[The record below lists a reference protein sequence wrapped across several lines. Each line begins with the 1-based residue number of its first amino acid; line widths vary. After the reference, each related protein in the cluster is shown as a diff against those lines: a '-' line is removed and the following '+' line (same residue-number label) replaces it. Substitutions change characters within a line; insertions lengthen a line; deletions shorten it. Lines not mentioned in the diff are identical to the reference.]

1 MPQPFYDHLKSLP
14 GTITSK
20 STLDGIRGAG
30 RGNLSVPILLLMLLG
45 MMTLPLPAF
54 LLDAF
59 FSFNIALSIV
69 VLLVAVYSLRPL
81 DFAVFPTI
89 LLIATLL
96 RLALNVASTRVVL
109 LEGHQGGD
117 AAGKVIQAFGEV
129 VIGGNYAVGLVVFI
143 ILIIINFVVVTKG
156 AGRISEVSARFTLD
170 AMPGK
175 QMAIDADLNAG
186 IIDQDEARTRRED
199 VASEADFYGAM
210 DGASKFVRGD
220 SVAGILILIINIC
233 GGLLVGMVQHQL
245 EFSDALEKYVLLT
258 IGDGLVAQI
267 PSLLLSVAAA
277 IMVTR
282 VNSSE
287 DMNRQVLSQMFESPK
302 ALAVAGCIIFIMG
315 AIPGM
320 PHFPFITLAIICGI
334 LAYYIHFRSQEA
346 EVVEVGNARG
356 FAQSSP
362 GNQAGAQPSMPA
374 GNVPAIEN
382 QSARQGNPPPQNSE
396 PTEVSWDDVTPVDL
410 VGLEVGYRLI
420 PLVDKGQGGE
430 LLGRIKGVRKK
441 LSQDLGF
448 LIPAVHIRDNLDL
461 LPSGYRITLM
471 GVSIG
476 EGEVFPDKFLAIN
489 PGQVFGS
496 LQGTKT
502 KDPAFGLEA
511 IWIDE
516 AQREQAQ
523 TLGYTVV
530 DPSTVVAT
538 HLNQIIQTHTHELLG
553 HEEVQKWLDLLGEKS
568 PKLVEE
574 LVPETLSINQL
585 LKTLQGL
592 LREQVP
598 IRDMR
603 TIAEALAAHG
613 NKSMD
618 TTALTS
624 IARVSLARQIVQNI
638 VGQDPNLPVITLDPS
653 LEQLLLQSVQQA
665 QKAGAS
671 DGAFIEPQ
679 LAERL
684 NKSLVE
690 TAKKQEMAGRPIVL
704 LVAAPIR
711 PMMAQFVRYHIS
723 DMHVIAYN
731 EVPDNKQITIEAT
744 IGADVV
750 NGGKQ
755 R

>member
-1 MPQPFYDHLKSLP
+1 MSESFFNHLKSLP
-14 GTITSK
+14 GTASPENTWSNIQS
-20 STLDGIRGAG
+20 AG

-45 MMTLPLPAF
+45 MMMLPLPAF

-69 VLLVAVYSLRPL
+69 VLLIAVYTLRPL

-109 LEGHQGGD
+109 LNGHEGGD
-117 AAGKVIQAFGEV
+117 AAGKVIEAFGEV

-186 IIDQDEARTRRED
+186 VIDQDEARLRRSE
-199 VASEADFYGAM
+199 VTSEADFYGSM

-220 SVAGILILIINIC
+220 SVAGILILIINIV
-233 GGLLVGMVQHQL
+233 GGLSVGMAQHQL
-245 EFSDALEKYVLLT
+245 EFADATEKYVLLT

-287 DMNRQVLSQMFESPK
+287 DMNRQVLSQMFDSPK
-302 ALAVAGCIIFIMG
+302 ALAVASGILFLMG
-315 AIPGM
+315 IVPGM
-320 PHFPFITLAIICGI
+320 PHVAFLGLAAICAT
-334 LAYYIHFRSQEA
+334 LAYYIHFRNQDV
-346 EVVEVGNARG
+346 EVVEEGG
-356 FAQSSP
+356 FKGRVPPQGS
-362 GNQAGAQPSMPA
+362 GGGAGGGAAPTAPTNTQPA
-374 GNVPAIEN
+374 LEN
-382 QSARQGNPPPQNSE
+382 QSLESATAE
-396 PTEVSWDDVTPVDL
+396 PSEVSWEDVQPVDI

-420 PLVDKGQGGE
+420 PLVDKGQNGE

-461 LPSGYRITLM
+461 LPSAYRITLM
-471 GVSIG
+471 GVSVG
-476 EGEVFPDKFLAIN
+476 EGEVFPEKFMAIN
-489 PGQVFGS
+489 PGQVFGK
-496 LQGTKT
+496 LEGVKT
-502 KDPAFGLEA
+502 QDPAFGLEA
-511 IWIDE
+511 VWIDE
-516 AQREQAQ
+516 AKKDQAQ

-538 HLNQIIQTHTHELLG
+538 HLNQIVQNHTYELLG

-574 LVPETLSINQL
+574 LVPNTISINQL
-585 LKTLQGL
+585 LKVLQAL

-603 TIAEALAAHG
+603 TIAEALAAYG
-613 NKSMD
+613 SKTAD
-618 TTALTS
+618 T
-624 IARVSLARQIVQNI
+624 VSLTAVARSALSRQIVQNI
-638 VGQDPNLPVITLDPS
+638 VGADPNLPVITLDPA
-653 LEQLLLQSVQQA
+653 LEQLLLQTVQQA
-665 QKAGAS
+665 QKSGAGES
-671 DGAFIEPQ
+671 AFIEPQ
-679 LAERL
+679 LAEKL
-684 NKSLVE
+684 NNALVQ
-690 TAKKQEMAGRPIVL
+690 AAQKQEAKGKPNVL
-704 LVAAPIR
+704 LVAVPLR
-711 PMMAQFVRYHIS
+711 NTLYQFVKFNIPT
-723 DMHVIAYN
+723 MKVLAYN
-731 EVPDNKQITIEAT
+731 EVPDNKQITIEASV
-744 IGADVV
+744 GDEVL
-750 NGGKQ
+750 NGK
-755 R
+755 